1 MGGTWGWG
9 ILWEG
14 PLESGPVGCI
24 CCTLD
29 CQVPGG
35 CWTGQTSS
43 DTGLTCLILKDSWSY
58 SLCTPLPSFS
68 PSLSPSSPSPTS
80 LPPPL
85 FLPLLPFSH
94 IPLFLPHPFLPFPLF
109 SSLSFPPSPTHLY
122 LQVSYAI
129 GIAKPLSIY
138 VDTFGTSELS
148 SSELLAV
155 IEKNF
160 DLRPGVIIRQA
171 IVV

>member
-14 PLESGPVGCI
+14 PLKSGPVGCI
-24 CCTLD
+24 RCTLD

-80 LPPPL
+80 LPPSTSFFPHPSFSPSPVSPLPSL
-85 FLPLLPFSH
+85 FLPLFS
-94 IPLFLPHPFLPFPLF
+94 
-109 SSLSFPPSPTHLY
+109 PSPTHLY